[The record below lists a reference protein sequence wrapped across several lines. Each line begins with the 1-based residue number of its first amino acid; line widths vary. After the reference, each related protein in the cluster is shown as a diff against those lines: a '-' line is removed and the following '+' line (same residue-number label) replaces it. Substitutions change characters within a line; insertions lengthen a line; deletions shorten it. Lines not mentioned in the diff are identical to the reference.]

1 MSAPVAQRDSSKS
14 STNTQPL
21 PNGRPGTV
29 PNGVGNTQAAIGT
42 ESGAKSE
49 TSENL
54 TENQLVVTH
63 GTMSSKQAPLTP
75 KKVKV
80 SIGVPSSYYDKVWR
94 EQNPPADGAEQGAPD
109 PAEIARIEQEVK
121 KEIEEAVVNLV
132 PAPAPGVDAYT
143 PVRVTSFTD
152 IPLAA
157 EPEPDM
163 VDEATSWLAANWP
176 TLGMSFLGLVSLLML
191 RSMLRSGAAA
201 PTPTPDASA
210 ARAATR
216 PEEEEQPGETV
227 EQAQQRKLRARRA
240 AGGPSLRD
248 ELVEMVKEDPDAAA
262 NILRSWIGDAA

>member
-1 MSAPVAQRDSSKS
+1 
-14 STNTQPL
+14 
-21 PNGRPGTV
+21 
-29 PNGVGNTQAAIGT
+29 
-42 ESGAKSE
+42 
-49 TSENL
+49 
-54 TENQLVVTH
+54 
-63 GTMSSKQAPLTP
+63 
-75 KKVKV
+75 
-80 SIGVPSSYYDKVWR
+80 
-94 EQNPPADGAEQGAPD
+94 
-109 PAEIARIEQEVK
+109 
-121 KEIEEAVVNLV
+121 
-132 PAPAPGVDAYT
+132 
-143 PVRVTSFTD
+143 
-152 IPLAA
+152 
-157 EPEPDM
+157 M